1 MIYVKRLINSIYSS
15 NTYILY
21 SDIYEDV
28 WIIDV
33 GDIANIIKW
42 LEVYNKK
49 IKGVLLT
56 HTHFDHIYGLNDL
69 FNYNP
74 YIRIYT
80 CEEGKKGLYSDKLN
94 LSKYHNK
101 PFFYRGE
108 NISLLNGSSKDLWPN
123 VKCRIYKTPGH
134 DWSCLTYE
142 IEDYLF
148 TGDSYIP
155 GEEVVTSF
163 PKSNK
168 IEATESVEKI
178 SQILQVKH
186 NICPGHGD
194 ILFY

>member
-1 MIYVKRLINSIYSS
+1 MMYVKRLINSIYSS

-21 SDIYEDV
+21 SNIYEDV

-33 GDIANIIKW
+33 GDATNIIKW
-42 LEVYNKK
+42 LETYNKK

-69 FNYNP
+69 FDYNP
-74 YIRIYT
+74 CIRIYT
-80 CEEGKKGLYSDKLN
+80 CEEGQKGLYSDKLN

-101 PFFYRGE
+101 PFFYKGE
-108 NISLLNGSSKDLWPN
+108 NISLLNDSSKDLWPN
-123 VKCRIYKTPGH
+123 MKCRIYKTPGH

-155 GEEVVTSF
+155 GKEVVTLF

-168 IEATESVEKI
+168 IEATESIGKI
-178 SQILQVKH
+178 NQVLQVKH